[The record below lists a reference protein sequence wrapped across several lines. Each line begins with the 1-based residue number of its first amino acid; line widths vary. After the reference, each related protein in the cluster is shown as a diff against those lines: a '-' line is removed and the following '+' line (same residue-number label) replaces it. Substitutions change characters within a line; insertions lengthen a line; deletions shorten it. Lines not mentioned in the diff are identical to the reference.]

1 MDMSGRRSSPPSG
14 TTSSIPRCCSSAL
27 SEARPRRNT
36 LDHTHLYL
44 ARLIAGAEVF
54 MAQVRMLPA
63 FAFLCALLLMDAMRR
78 SAQRNANA
86 GSMRTWAMNTSA
98 PAMSLAKYKCVWS
111 KVFRR
116 GRASLKADEQHR
128 GMLEVVP
135 DGGDERR
142 PDMSIHHAVVERARE
157 VHHVPDDD

>member
-63 FAFLCALLLMDAMRR
+63 FAFLCALLLMASVGLAPRA
-78 SAQRNANA
+78 SAQANA
-86 GSMRTWAMNTSA
+86 PTHALGDAGA
-98 PAMSLAKYKCVWS
+98 
-111 KVFRR
+111 
-116 GRASLKADEQHR
+116 RAAQGAL
-128 GMLEVVP
+128 
-135 DGGDERR
+135 
-142 PDMSIHHAVVERARE
+142 
-157 VHHVPDDD
+157 